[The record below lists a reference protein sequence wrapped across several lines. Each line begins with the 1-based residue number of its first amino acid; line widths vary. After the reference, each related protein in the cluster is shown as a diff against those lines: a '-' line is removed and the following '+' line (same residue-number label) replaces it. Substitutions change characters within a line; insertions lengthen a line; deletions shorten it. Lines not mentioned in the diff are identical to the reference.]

1 MEGSAGPVSSLWQQ
15 VPRAPQ
21 RRAAPDVWAE
31 VRGHP
36 APVPSRCLHI
46 VLLHCNEDES
56 RGHGLL
62 RAGAM
67 FLHVS
72 GGGVSQPHGR
82 PLLSTVNKLA
92 DLTDR
97 RMSGAFITAAAI
109 FVLPSGYRHNI
120 RCRGTVG
127 RQRRRAVI
135 AGRRVLR
142 PSYDSRSSL
151 SSCSPH

>member
-21 RRAAPDVWAE
+21 HRAAPDAWPE

-46 VLLHCNEDES
+46 VLLHCNEEES

-67 FLHVS
+67 FLRVS

-82 PLLSTVNKLA
+82 LLPSLLSTVNKLA

-109 FVLPSGYRHNI
+109 SSGYRHNI

-127 RQRRRAVI
+127 RRRRAVM
-135 AGRRVLR
+135 AGRRGLR